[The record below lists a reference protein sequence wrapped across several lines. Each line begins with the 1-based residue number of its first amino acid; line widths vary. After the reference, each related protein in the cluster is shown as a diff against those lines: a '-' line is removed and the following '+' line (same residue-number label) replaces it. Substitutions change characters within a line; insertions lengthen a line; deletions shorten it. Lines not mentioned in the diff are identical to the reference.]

1 MKINPVS
8 IQSYQQIAQRDRAAA
23 QTKALQSEDQ
33 LLTIQPEK
41 NSVSSA
47 LAVKMSGTSYA
58 DFLSPEENQA
68 MDLLFGKFRGNDK
81 FGPGYQASSATD
93 GSAVGRVIDVK
104 V

>member
-8 IQSYQQIAQRDRAAA
+8 IQSYQQIAQRDRAAE
-23 QTKALQSEDQ
+23 QTKALRSENQS
-33 LLTIQPEK
+33 LTIQPEK
-41 NSVSSA
+41 SSISSA
-47 LAVKMSGTSYA
+47 LAIKMPGTSYA

-81 FGPGYQASSATD
+81 FGLGYQAGSSTD
-93 GSAVGRVIDVK
+93 ESGVGRVIDVK